1 MGSRDRNSAVTPVIE
16 QPPVRTR
23 AEPPPTVADT
33 IELVKAYA
41 EQETI
46 GPIKGAGRW
55 IGMGLAGALTLGIG
69 LSLVLLGLLR
79 LIQTE
84 WTRSATGDL
93 SWVAYVIVLIV
104 CVGLIALVVSRINK
118 ASLNKEP
125 PERTS

>member
-1 MGSRDRNSAVTPVIE
+1 VTTVIE
-16 QPPVRTR
+16 QPPARTR
-23 AEPPPTVADT
+23 GEQQPTVADT

-55 IGMGLAGALTLGIG
+55 IGMGIAGAITLGIG

-93 SWVAYVIVLIV
+93 SWVAYAIVLIV
-104 CVGLIALVVSRINK
+104 CVGLIALAVSRINK
-118 ASLNKEP
+118 DSLNKEP
-125 PERTS
+125 PESTH